1 MVVERELGR
10 HSLKTSSKLKGLI
23 KKKKCSKNIV
33 TGLKSIIT
41 LGWSHQPVALDCEMV
56 GVGEKK
62 ESALGRISIVSYY
75 GQVLYDVMCRPEEV
89 ITDYRTPWSGIR
101 PTDMVRAI
109 PFECV
114 QDQVQRIIEGRIVV
128 GHMVFNDFHVLK
140 MQHPKDLIRDTGLA
154 PYAKVKAGFH
164 PRQPTALR
172 NLAEKLLGLRI
183 QTGEHCSTEDAQ
195 ATMAIYRLV
204 EEEWEADLRVKTSK
218 KKSKV
223 LQPSPKKRPIF
234 DLELP
239 SLSDD
244 QCSSDFSAL
253 NPNPLNCYPPLA
265 LKSCSSSSLLLEDE
279 YWDDC

>member
-1 MVVERELGR
+1 
-10 HSLKTSSKLKGLI
+10 
-23 KKKKCSKNIV
+23 
-33 TGLKSIIT
+33 
-41 LGWSHQPVALDCEMV
+41 MV